1 MPHPP
6 AVGGVFLVDE
16 LEPGWVD
23 HKLGGHQE
31 LQGYGTNGYLWF
43 MSNDN
48 ATGMDEVN
56 LVATGID
63 AQRLYPRLSVDRQH
77 AIYRRDLGRHMMR
90 MEAAPVDAEAQKVL
104 VPMLEDLC
112 VQFVQDRE
120 KGFEWVT
127 EGARSGEEIWDDVAL
142 IQQAFRNLKEN
153 LGEDISL
160 NVLENGLIRVV
171 SGGKYEASFL
181 LLSNL
186 WLQLEVDY
194 GAEMYAAVPSANLL
208 LVGRADDRRAIL
220 ELQDM
225 IRGVFFE
232 ADTESLLSKAVY
244 QRVDGQ
250 WQVVATAF

>member
-1 MPHPP
+1 
-6 AVGGVFLVDE
+6 
-16 LEPGWVD
+16 
-23 HKLGGHQE
+23 
-31 LQGYGTNGYLWF
+31 
-43 MSNDN
+43 MSNDTPAEFGEAN
-48 ATGMDEVN
+48 ANGTDEVT
-56 LVATGID
+56 VTAPGID

-77 AIYRRDLGRHMMR
+77 MIYRRDLGRHMMR
-90 MEAAPVDAEAQKVL
+90 SQPASADAQAVT
-104 VPMLEDLC
+104 VPMLEDLS
-112 VQFVQDRE
+112 VQFVLDRE
-120 KGFEWVT
+120 KGFDWVT
-127 EGARSGEEIWDDVAL
+127 EAARNGDEVWDDVAL
-142 IQQAFRNLKEN
+142 IQQAFRNLKQN

-186 WLQLEVDY
+186 WLQLEADY
-194 GAEMYAAVPSANLL
+194 GTEMYAAVPSPNLL

-225 IRGVFFE
+225 IRGVFSE
-232 ADTESLLSKAVY
+232 ANTELLLSKAVY